1 LQYTLSLGL
10 AAVGAYLRDLQHAVP
25 VAMTGL
31 LFLSPVFYPTASA
44 PPLLQT
50 ILLLNPVT
58 TPIELA
64 RAAWFGDSV
73 NWTAAAWQGAALLAA
88 LVLARWTF
96 RRLRP
101 GFPDLV

>member
-1 LQYTLSLGL
+1 
-10 AAVGAYLRDLQHAVP
+10 
-25 VAMTGL
+25 MTGL